1 MSFSNFA
8 GTAIVPT
15 LSRIVLCAAFLP
27 SGWSK
32 VMSETTFSGE
42 DAQRLIQLGVIDAEP
57 QAHIG
62 PNRSIVPASFQDEE
76 AGDDQAP
83 AEPSEPQEQPAVTAD
98 EAETTPSEPATYTA
112 KPLHGITLMLDKA
125 GWPAPVWMAR
135 LAAFT
140 ELVGGGLLLVG
151 LFSRF
156 WGLGLAI
163 AMGVAFC
170 LTSVPALLGAG
181 NVFTGLFN
189 LPMDVFTGMFTQLG
203 LLVLAFGVF
212 LTGAGP
218 ISLDRALFRKTAE
231 EDDDEDEE
239 V

>member
-1 MSFSNFA
+1 MSFSTFA

-27 SGWSK
+27 AGWNK
-32 VMSETTFSGE
+32 VMDETTFSGD

-62 PNRSIVPASFQDEE
+62 LNRSIVPASFQDEE

-83 AEPSEPQEQPAVTAD
+83 DESPEPQEQPAVTAD
-98 EAETTPSEPATYTA
+98 EADTTPSEPGTYTA
-112 KPLHGITLMLDKA
+112 KPLHVITLMLDKA

-140 ELVGGGLLLVG
+140 ELVGGGLLFVG

-163 AMGVAFC
+163 AMGVAFY
-170 LTSVPALLGAG
+170 LTSWNLLLDSHLFDLKVPDF
-181 NVFTGLFN
+181 NRMFTQTGLF
-189 LPMDVFTGMFTQLG
+189 
-203 LLVLAFGVF
+203 VLAFGVF

-218 ISLDRALFRKTAE
+218 ISLDRALFRKTVD
-231 EDDDEDEE
+231 EDDDEDEDA
-239 V
+239 

>member
-1 MSFSNFA
+1 MSFSTFA

-27 SGWSK
+27 AGWNK
-32 VMSETTFSGE
+32 VMDETTFSGD

-62 PNRSIVPASFQDEE
+62 LNRSIVPASFQDEA

-83 AEPSEPQEQPAVTAD
+83 DESPEPQEQPAVTAD
-98 EAETTPSEPATYTA
+98 EAETTPDEPGTYTA
-112 KPLHGITLMLDKA
+112 KPLHVITLMLDKA

-140 ELVGGGLLLVG
+140 ELVGGGLLFVG

-163 AMGVAFC
+163 AMGVAFY
-170 LTSVPALLGAG
+170 LTSWNLLLDSHLFDLKVPDF
-181 NVFTGLFN
+181 NRMFTQTGLF
-189 LPMDVFTGMFTQLG
+189 
-203 LLVLAFGVF
+203 VLAFGVF

-218 ISLDRALFRKTAE
+218 ISLDRALFRKTVD
-231 EDDDEDEE
+231 EDDDEDEDA
-239 V
+239 

>member
-1 MSFSNFA
+1 MSFSTFA

-27 SGWSK
+27 AGWSK
-32 VMSETTFSGE
+32 VMTETTFSGE

-62 PNRSIVPASFQDEE
+62 PNRSIVPASFQDDA

-83 AEPSEPQEQPAVTAD
+83 AESIEPEQPAVTAD
-98 EAETTPSEPATYTA
+98 EAATTPSEPGTYTA
-112 KPLHGITLMLDKA
+112 KPLHEITLMLDKA

-140 ELVGGGLLLVG
+140 ELVGGGLLFVG

-163 AMGVAFC
+163 AMGVAFY
-170 LTSVPALLGAG
+170 LTSWNVLLDSHLFGLKVPEF
-181 NVFTGLFN
+181 NRMFTQTGLF
-189 LPMDVFTGMFTQLG
+189 
-203 LLVLAFGVF
+203 VLAFGVF

-218 ISLDRALFRKTAE
+218 ISLDRALFRKTVD

-239 V
+239 I

>member
-1 MSFSNFA
+1 MSFNTFA

-27 SGWSK
+27 AGWNK
-32 VMSETTFSGE
+32 VMTETTFSGD

-62 PNRSIVPASFQDEE
+62 LNRSIVPASFQDEA

-83 AEPSEPQEQPAVTAD
+83 DESPEPQEQPAATAD
-98 EAETTPSEPATYTA
+98 EAETTPSEPTTYKA
-112 KPLHGITLMLDKA
+112 KPLHHVTVMLDKA
-125 GWPAPVWMAR
+125 RWPAPVWMAR

-140 ELVGGGLLLVG
+140 ELVGGGLLFVG
-151 LFSRF
+151 LFSRV

-163 AMGVAFC
+163 AMGVAFY
-170 LTSVPALLGAG
+170 LTSWNLLLDSHLFSLKVPDFNRMFAQ
-181 NVFTGLFN
+181 TGLF
-189 LPMDVFTGMFTQLG
+189 
-203 LLVLAFGVF
+203 VLAFSVF

-218 ISLDRALFRKTAE
+218 ISLDRTLFRKSVDE
-231 EDDDEDEE
+231 EDDEDEE

>member
-1 MSFSNFA
+1 MSFSKFA

-27 SGWSK
+27 AGWNK
-32 VMSETTFSGE
+32 VLTETTFSGD

-62 PNRSIVPASFQDEE
+62 LNRSIVPASFQDEA

-83 AEPSEPQEQPAVTAD
+83 AESSEPEQPAVTTD
-98 EAETTPSEPATYTA
+98 EAATTPSEPGTYKA
-112 KPLHGITLMLDKA
+112 RPLHGVTLLLDKA
-125 GWPAPVWMAR
+125 GWPAPIWMAR

-140 ELVGGGLLLVG
+140 ELVGGGLLFVG
-151 LFSRF
+151 LFSRV

-163 AMGVAFC
+163 AMCVAFY
-170 LTSVPALLGAG
+170 LTSWNLLLDSHLFSLKVPDFNRMFAQ
-181 NVFTGLFN
+181 TGLF
-189 LPMDVFTGMFTQLG
+189 
-203 LLVLAFGVF
+203 VLAFGVF

-218 ISLDRALFRKTAE
+218 ISLDRALFRRTVD

>member
-1 MSFSNFA
+1 MSFSTFA

-15 LSRIVLCAAFLP
+15 ISRIVLCAAFLP
-27 SGWSK
+27 AGWNK
-32 VMSETTFSGE
+32 VMTETTFSGE

-57 QAHIG
+57 QAHMG

-83 AEPSEPQEQPAVTAD
+83 DESPEPEQPAVTAD
-98 EAETTPSEPATYTA
+98 EAETTPSEPGTYTA
-112 KPLHGITLMLDKA
+112 KPLHGITLMLDRA

-140 ELVGGGLLLVG
+140 ELVGGGLLFVG

-163 AMGVAFC
+163 AMGVAFH
-170 LTSVPALLGAG
+170 LTSWSLLLDSHLFSLKVPDF
-181 NVFTGLFN
+181 NRMFTQTGLF
-189 LPMDVFTGMFTQLG
+189 
-203 LLVLAFGVF
+203 VLAFGVF

-218 ISLDRALFRKTAE
+218 ISLDRALFRKTVD

>member
-1 MSFSNFA
+1 MSFSTFA

-27 SGWSK
+27 AGWNK
-32 VMSETTFSGE
+32 VMTETTFSGE
-42 DAQRLIQLGVIDAEP
+42 DAQRLIQLGVIDEEP

-62 PNRSIVPASFQDEE
+62 PNRSIVPASFQDET
-76 AGDDQAP
+76 ASDDQAP
-83 AEPSEPQEQPAVTAD
+83 AESSEPEQPAVTAD
-98 EAETTPSEPATYTA
+98 EAETTPSEPVTYTA

-170 LTSVPALLGAG
+170 LTSVPALLDAG

-189 LPMDVFTGMFTQLG
+189 LKTDVFTGMFTQLG

-218 ISLDRALFRKTAE
+218 ISLDRALFRKTVD
-231 EDDDEDEE
+231 EDDDEDDEI
-239 V
+239 

>member
-42 DAQRLIQLGVIDAEP
+42 DAQRLIQLGVIDEEP

-62 PNRSIVPASFQDEE
+62 PNRSIVPASFQDEPV
-76 AGDDQAP
+76 ADDQAP
-83 AEPSEPQEQPAVTAD
+83 AESSEPEQPADTAG
-98 EAETTPSEPATYTA
+98 EAATTPVEPGAYTA
-112 KPLHGITLMLDKA
+112 RPLHHVTLVLDKA

-135 LAAFT
+135 LAAIT
-140 ELVGGGLLLVG
+140 ELVGGGLLFVG
-151 LFSRF
+151 LFSRI

-170 LTSVPALLGAG
+170 LTSMPALLGAG

-189 LPMDVFTGMFTQLG
+189 LPMEAFTGMFAQLA
-203 LLVLAFGVF
+203 LFVLAFGVF

-218 ISLDRALFRKTAE
+218 ISLDRALFRKTVD
-231 EDDDEDEE
+231 EDDDEDEDI
-239 V
+239 

>member
-1 MSFSNFA
+1 MSFSTFA

-27 SGWSK
+27 AGWNK
-32 VMSETTFSGE
+32 VMDEIPFSGD

-62 PNRSIVPASFQDEE
+62 LNRSIVPASFQDE
-76 AGDDQAP
+76 ADDDDQAP
-83 AEPSEPQEQPAVTAD
+83 AESSEPSEPEQPAVTAD
-98 EAETTPSEPATYTA
+98 EAETTPGEPGTYKA
-112 KPLHGITLMLDKA
+112 KPLHVITLMLDKA

-140 ELVGGGLLLVG
+140 ELVGGGLLFVG

-163 AMGVAFC
+163 AMGVAFY
-170 LTSVPALLGAG
+170 LTSWNLLLNSHLFGLEVPDF
-181 NVFTGLFN
+181 NRMFTQTGLF
-189 LPMDVFTGMFTQLG
+189 
-203 LLVLAFGVF
+203 VLAFGVF

-218 ISLDRALFRKTAE
+218 ISLDRALFRKTVD

>member
-1 MSFSNFA
+1 MSFSTFA

-27 SGWSK
+27 AGWNK
-32 VMSETTFSGE
+32 VMDETTFSGD

-62 PNRSIVPASFQDEE
+62 LNRSIVPASFQDEE

-83 AEPSEPQEQPAVTAD
+83 DESPEPQEQPAVPAD
-98 EAETTPSEPATYTA
+98 EADTTPSEPATYTA
-112 KPLHGITLMLDKA
+112 KPLHVITLMLDKA

-140 ELVGGGLLLVG
+140 ELVGGGLLFVG

-163 AMGVAFC
+163 AMGVAFY
-170 LTSVPALLGAG
+170 LTSWNLLLDSHLFDLKVPDF
-181 NVFTGLFN
+181 NRMFTQTGLF
-189 LPMDVFTGMFTQLG
+189 
-203 LLVLAFGVF
+203 VLAFGVF

-218 ISLDRALFRKTAE
+218 ISLDRALFRKTVD
-231 EDDDEDEE
+231 EDDDEDEDA
-239 V
+239 

>member
-1 MSFSNFA
+1 MSFSTFA

-27 SGWSK
+27 AGWNK
-32 VMSETTFSGE
+32 VMDEIPFSGD
-42 DAQRLIQLGVIDAEP
+42 DAQRLIQLGVIDEEP

-62 PNRSIVPASFQDEE
+62 LNRSIVPASFKDKE

-83 AEPSEPQEQPAVTAD
+83 DESLEPEQPAVTAD
-98 EAETTPSEPATYTA
+98 EAETTPDEPGTYKA
-112 KPLHGITLMLDKA
+112 KPLHVITLMLDKA

-140 ELVGGGLLLVG
+140 ELVGGGLLFVG

-163 AMGVAFC
+163 AMGVAFY
-170 LTSVPALLGAG
+170 LTSWNLLLDSHLFDLKVPDF
-181 NVFTGLFN
+181 NRMFTQTGLF
-189 LPMDVFTGMFTQLG
+189 
-203 LLVLAFGVF
+203 VLAFGVF

-218 ISLDRALFRKTAE
+218 ISLDRALFRKTVD
-231 EDDDEDEE
+231 EDDDEDDE

>member
-1 MSFSNFA
+1 MSFSTFA

-27 SGWSK
+27 AGWNK
-32 VMSETTFSGE
+32 VMDETTFSGD

-62 PNRSIVPASFQDEE
+62 LNRSIVPASFQDEE

-83 AEPSEPQEQPAVTAD
+83 DESPEPQEQPAVPAD
-98 EAETTPSEPATYTA
+98 EADTTPSEPATYTA
-112 KPLHGITLMLDKA
+112 KPLHVITLMLDKA

-140 ELVGGGLLLVG
+140 ELVGGGLLFVG

-163 AMGVAFC
+163 AMGVAFY
-170 LTSVPALLGAG
+170 LTSWNLLLDSHLFDLKVPDF
-181 NVFTGLFN
+181 NQMFTQTGLF
-189 LPMDVFTGMFTQLG
+189 
-203 LLVLAFGVF
+203 VLAFGVF

-218 ISLDRALFRKTAE
+218 ISLDRALFRKTVDE
-231 EDDDEDEE
+231 NDDEDEDA
-239 V
+239 

>member
-1 MSFSNFA
+1 MD
-8 GTAIVPT
+8 
-15 LSRIVLCAAFLP
+15 
-27 SGWSK
+27 
-32 VMSETTFSGE
+32 ETTFSGD

-62 PNRSIVPASFQDEE
+62 LNRSIVPASFQDEE

-83 AEPSEPQEQPAVTAD
+83 AEPSEPEQPAVTA
-98 EAETTPSEPATYTA
+98 EEVETTPIEPGTYTA
-112 KPLHGITLMLDKA
+112 RPLHGITLMLDKA

-140 ELVGGGLLLVG
+140 ELVGGGLLFVG

-163 AMGVAFC
+163 AMGVAFY
-170 LTSVPALLGAG
+170 LTSWNVLLDSHLFGLKVPEF
-181 NVFTGLFN
+181 NRMFTQTGLF
-189 LPMDVFTGMFTQLG
+189 
-203 LLVLAFGVF
+203 VLAFGVF

-218 ISLDRALFRKTAE
+218 ISLDRALFRKTVD

>member
-1 MSFSNFA
+1 MSFSTFA

-15 LSRIVLCAAFLP
+15 ISRIVLCAAFLP
-27 SGWSK
+27 AGWNK
-32 VMSETTFSGE
+32 VMTETTFSGD

-62 PNRSIVPASFQDEE
+62 PNRSIVPASFQDEA

-83 AEPSEPQEQPAVTAD
+83 AESPEPEEQPAVTAD
-98 EAETTPSEPATYTA
+98 EAETTPDEPGTYTA
-112 KPLHGITLMLDKA
+112 KPLHVITLMLDKA

-140 ELVGGGLLLVG
+140 ELVGGGLLFVG

-163 AMGVAFC
+163 AMGVAFY
-170 LTSVPALLGAG
+170 LTSWTLLLDSHLFDLKVPDF
-181 NVFTGLFN
+181 NQMFTQTGLF
-189 LPMDVFTGMFTQLG
+189 
-203 LLVLAFGVF
+203 VLAFGVF

-218 ISLDRALFRKTAE
+218 ISLDRALFRKTVD
-231 EDDDEDEE
+231 EDDDEDDE

>member
-1 MSFSNFA
+1 MSFSTFA

-15 LSRIVLCAAFLP
+15 ISRIVLCAAFLP
-27 SGWSK
+27 AGWNK
-32 VMSETTFSGE
+32 VMTETTFSGD
-42 DAQRLIQLGVIDAEP
+42 DAQRLIQLGVIDEEP

-62 PNRSIVPASFQDEE
+62 LNRSIVPASFQDEA

-83 AEPSEPQEQPAVTAD
+83 DEPSEPQEQPAVTAD

-112 KPLHGITLMLDKA
+112 KPLHGITLMLDRA

-140 ELVGGGLLLVG
+140 ELVGGGLLFVG

-163 AMGVAFC
+163 AMGVAFY
-170 LTSVPALLGAG
+170 LTSWNVLLDSHLFGLKVPEF
-181 NVFTGLFN
+181 NRMFTQTGLF
-189 LPMDVFTGMFTQLG
+189 
-203 LLVLAFGVF
+203 VLAFGVF

-218 ISLDRALFRKTAE
+218 ISLDRALFRKTVD

>member
-1 MSFSNFA
+1 MSFSTFA

-27 SGWSK
+27 AGWNK
-32 VMSETTFSGE
+32 VMDETTLSGD
-42 DAQRLIQLGVIDAEP
+42 DAQRLIQLGVIDEEP

-62 PNRSIVPASFQDEE
+62 LNRSIVPASFKDKE

-83 AEPSEPQEQPAVTAD
+83 DESLEPEQPAVTAD
-98 EAETTPSEPATYTA
+98 EAETTPDEPGTYKA
-112 KPLHGITLMLDKA
+112 KPLHVITLMLDKA

-140 ELVGGGLLLVG
+140 ELVGGGLLFVG

-163 AMGVAFC
+163 AMGVAFY
-170 LTSVPALLGAG
+170 LTSLPALLDVGT
-181 NVFTGLFN
+181 VFTGLFK
-189 LPMDVFTGMFTQLG
+189 LPMDAFNGMFAQLG
-203 LLVLAFGVF
+203 LFVLAFGVF

-218 ISLDRALFRKTAE
+218 ISLDRALFRKTVDE
-231 EDDDEDEE
+231 NDDEDEDA
-239 V
+239 

>member
-1 MSFSNFA
+1 MSFSTFA

-27 SGWSK
+27 AGWNK
-32 VMSETTFSGE
+32 VMDETTFSGD

-62 PNRSIVPASFQDEE
+62 LNRSIVPASFQDE
-76 AGDDQAP
+76 AADDDQAP
-83 AEPSEPQEQPAVTAD
+83 AEPSEPEQPAITAD
-98 EAETTPSEPATYTA
+98 EAETTPSEPGTYTA
-112 KPLHGITLMLDKA
+112 RPLHGITLLLDRA

-140 ELVGGGLLLVG
+140 ELVGGGLLFVG

-163 AMGVAFC
+163 AMGVAFY
-170 LTSVPALLGAG
+170 LTSWNLLLDSHLFDLKVPDF
-181 NVFTGLFN
+181 NRMFTQTGLF
-189 LPMDVFTGMFTQLG
+189 
-203 LLVLAFGVF
+203 VLAFGVF

-218 ISLDRALFRKTAE
+218 ISLDRALFRKTVD
-231 EDDDEDEE
+231 EDDDEDEDA
-239 V
+239 

>member
-1 MSFSNFA
+1 MSFSTFA

-27 SGWSK
+27 AGWGK
-32 VMSETTFSGE
+32 VMTETTFSGE

-62 PNRSIVPASFQDEE
+62 PNRSIVPASFQDEA

-83 AEPSEPQEQPAVTAD
+83 DESPEPQEQPAVTAD
-98 EAETTPSEPATYTA
+98 EAETTPSEPTTYTA
-112 KPLHGITLMLDKA
+112 KPLHVITLRLDRA

-135 LAAFT
+135 LAALT
-140 ELVGGGLLLVG
+140 ELVGGGLLFVG
-151 LFSRF
+151 LFSRV

-163 AMGVAFC
+163 AMGVAFY
-170 LTSVPALLGAG
+170 LTSWNLLLDSHLFSLEVAG
-181 NVFTGLFN
+181 FNQMFTQTGLF
-189 LPMDVFTGMFTQLG
+189 
-203 LLVLAFGVF
+203 VLAFGVL

-218 ISLDRALFRKTAE
+218 ISLDRALFRKTVD

-239 V
+239 I

>member
-1 MSFSNFA
+1 MSFSTFA

-27 SGWSK
+27 AGWGK
-32 VMSETTFSGE
+32 VMTETTFSGE
-42 DAQRLIQLGVIDAEP
+42 DAQRLIQLGVIDEAP

-62 PNRSIVPASFQDEE
+62 PNRSIVPASFQDES

-83 AEPSEPQEQPAVTAD
+83 AESSEPEEQPAVTAD
-98 EAETTPSEPATYTA
+98 EAATTPSELGTYTA
-112 KPLHGITLMLDKA
+112 KPLHEITLMLDKA

-140 ELVGGGLLLVG
+140 ELVGGGLLFVG

-163 AMGVAFC
+163 AMGVAFY
-170 LTSVPALLGAG
+170 LTSWNVLLDSHLFGLKVPEF
-181 NVFTGLFN
+181 NRMFTQTGLF
-189 LPMDVFTGMFTQLG
+189 
-203 LLVLAFGVF
+203 VLAFGVF

-218 ISLDRALFRKTAE
+218 ISLDRALFRKTVD

>member
-1 MSFSNFA
+1 MSFSTFA

-15 LSRIVLCAAFLP
+15 ISRIVLCAAFLP
-27 SGWSK
+27 AGWNK
-32 VMSETTFSGE
+32 VMTETTFSGE

-76 AGDDQAP
+76 AGDDQAA
-83 AEPSEPQEQPAVTAD
+83 AEPSELEQPAVAAD
-98 EAETTPSEPATYTA
+98 EAETTPSEPGTYKA
-112 KPLHGITLMLDKA
+112 KPLHGITLMLHKA

-140 ELVGGGLLLVG
+140 ELIGGGLLFVG

-163 AMGVAFC
+163 AMGVAFY
-170 LTSVPALLGAG
+170 LTSWNVLLDSHLFGLKVPEF
-181 NVFTGLFN
+181 NQMFTQTGLF
-189 LPMDVFTGMFTQLG
+189 
-203 LLVLAFGVF
+203 VLAFGVF

-218 ISLDRALFRKTAE
+218 ISLDRALFRKTVD

>member
-1 MSFSNFA
+1 MSFSKFA

-15 LSRIVLCAAFLP
+15 ISRIVLCAAFLP
-27 SGWSK
+27 AGWNK
-32 VMSETTFSGE
+32 VMTETTFSGE

-62 PNRSIVPASFQDEE
+62 PNRSIVPASFQDE
-76 AGDDQAP
+76 AVGDNQAP
-83 AEPSEPQEQPAVTAD
+83 AESSEPEQPADAAD
-98 EAETTPSEPATYTA
+98 EGAATPSEPGTHRA
-112 KPLHGITLMLDKA
+112 KPLHGVTLMLDKA

-140 ELVGGGLLLVG
+140 ELVGGGLLFVG
-151 LFSRF
+151 LFSRV

-163 AMGVAFC
+163 AMSVAFY
-170 LTSVPALLGAG
+170 LTSWNVLLDSHLFSLDLPAF
-181 NVFTGLFN
+181 NQMFTQTGLF
-189 LPMDVFTGMFTQLG
+189 
-203 LLVLAFGVF
+203 VLAFGVF

-218 ISLDRALFRKTAE
+218 ISLDRALFRKTVD

-239 V
+239 I

>member
-1 MSFSNFA
+1 MSFSTFA

-27 SGWSK
+27 AGWNK
-32 VMSETTFSGE
+32 VMTDEIPFSGE

-62 PNRSIVPASFQDEE
+62 LNRSIVPASFQDEE

-83 AEPSEPQEQPAVTAD
+83 DESPEPQEQPAVPAD
-98 EAETTPSEPATYTA
+98 EADTTPSEPATYTA
-112 KPLHGITLMLDKA
+112 KPLHVITLMLDKA

-140 ELVGGGLLLVG
+140 ELVGGGLLFVG

-163 AMGVAFC
+163 AMGVAFY
-170 LTSVPALLGAG
+170 LTSWNLLLDSHLFDLKVPDF
-181 NVFTGLFN
+181 NQMFTQTGLF
-189 LPMDVFTGMFTQLG
+189 
-203 LLVLAFGVF
+203 VLAFGVF

-218 ISLDRALFRKTAE
+218 ISLDRALFRKTVDE
-231 EDDDEDEE
+231 NDDEDEDA
-239 V
+239 